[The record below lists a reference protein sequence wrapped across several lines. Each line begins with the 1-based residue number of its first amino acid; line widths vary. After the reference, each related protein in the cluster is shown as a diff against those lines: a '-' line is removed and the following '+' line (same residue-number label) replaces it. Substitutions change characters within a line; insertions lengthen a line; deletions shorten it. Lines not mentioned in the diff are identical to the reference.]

1 MCKETGNAEKYFFLL
16 NATEKGG
23 LFTSVVIH
31 TKGALFVDVVC
42 DTMLL
47 LTKATETQLFPHTDL
62 FSYFDAS
69 GMKFNA
75 STKSEAAKE
84 SIKCL

>member
-1 MCKETGNAEKYFFLL
+1 MRQKKADYSLQLWSTQKAHF
-16 NATEKGG
+16 
-23 LFTSVVIH
+23 
-31 TKGALFVDVVC
+31 FVDVEC

-75 STKSEAAKE
+75 STKSKAAKE
-84 SIKCL
+84 SRKCL